1 MLRVK
6 QHVTTVRAANLI
18 TRFKTLQLSRQM
30 CRSLR
35 GVHSVDLQQV
45 NGLKTER
52 ILFLYLGTFD
62 CNQLITNIKPNLG
75 KTRRPNQTQQ
85 PGNRVVKT
93 PRSRECTQSNN

>member
-35 GVHSVDLQQV
+35 GVYSVDLQQI
-45 NGLKTER
+45 NELKTER
-52 ILFLYLGTFD
+52 TH
-62 CNQLITNIKPNLG
+62 
-75 KTRRPNQTQQ
+75 
-85 PGNRVVKT
+85 
-93 PRSRECTQSNN
+93 